1 METKTFV
8 PPDFYCPIS
17 GELMINPVIG
27 KDGHSYEK
35 TEILRWLSQKKT
47 SPMTR
52 EPLQENDLTD
62 NLTLKRAIDSI
73 RDKLN
78 QDQLKI
84 KSRIVSEKS
93 KEFTGALDSIK
104 IDPTYVNDELFVCI
118 HMPDLEKRPPVDLV
132 LCIDVSGSM
141 GSEATLKGDKN
152 ETISHGF
159 SVLSLTV
166 SAAKTIL
173 HSLNKDDNLS
183 VVTYSAG
190 SYALF
195 ENVSCSQENKMMIED
210 RLDTLVPTYNTNMWA
225 GMIESLDILRRTS
238 PPNRIKSVFL
248 LTDGV
253 PNVEPPRGHKYML
266 EKYMRENN
274 FKCPISFYGFGYNLQ
289 SGLLSELSD
298 VSGGDGYSFIPDAS
312 LLGNVFIHGLSNLF
326 ITAAQSPVLNIS
338 LTDNVSFTDQSVTK
352 SICIDSLKYGKS
364 KNFMF
369 QLDTSHSSRVHNDVC
384 NAVKITLQIG
394 DKIIHSEPCIMPE
407 KMYRLNQLS
416 RHKALNILD
425 NCIRSKEHRNL
436 NTHDLDQFVAE
447 LTTWSSDSKN
457 EYLSNILFD
466 FQGQVREALDLTL
479 TGERERWFQRWGKHY
494 LLSLKQAYKNEI
506 CNNFKDKG
514 VSNFGGVLFDK
525 MRDEVDQVF
534 ASLPPPKADIK
545 HYPSASRGSYGSSA
559 SSGSSVR
566 RAAPPVNMAAYNNAA
581 GGCCGPDSHVMMYDN
596 SLKKASTIKKGD
608 KVLTYSTRLTDE
620 GYHEKYSVSE
630 IECVVKTYCDQGR
643 SMMVHLGEL
652 MITPYHPVIY
662 MDRYEKDWCFPVSI
676 NEPRLVQCP
685 EMYTFVVRNR
695 QHLKVERFVYATL
708 GHNCQEEIVR
718 HDYFGTDKVID
729 DLKKF
734 NTYEEGYVHLTE
746 DMFHRGAD
754 NKIEAIYKSLN
765 V

>member
-1 METKTFV
+1 
-8 PPDFYCPIS
+8 
-17 GELMINPVIG
+17 
-27 KDGHSYEK
+27 
-35 TEILRWLSQKKT
+35 
-47 SPMTR
+47 
-52 EPLQENDLTD
+52 
-62 NLTLKRAIDSI
+62 
-73 RDKLN
+73 
-78 QDQLKI
+78 
-84 KSRIVSEKS
+84 
-93 KEFTGALDSIK
+93 
-104 IDPTYVNDELFVCI
+104 
-118 HMPDLEKRPPVDLV
+118 
-132 LCIDVSGSM
+132 
-141 GSEATLKGDKN
+141 
-152 ETISHGF
+152 
-159 SVLSLTV
+159 
-166 SAAKTIL
+166 
-173 HSLNKDDNLS
+173 
-183 VVTYSAG
+183 
-190 SYALF
+190 
-195 ENVSCSQENKMMIED
+195 
-210 RLDTLVPTYNTNMWA
+210 
-225 GMIESLDILRRTS
+225 MIESLDILRKTS

-289 SGLLSELSD
+289 SDLLSELSD

-384 NAVKITLQIG
+384 NAVKVTLQIG

-425 NCIRSKEHRNL
+425 NCIRCKEHRNL

-447 LTTWSSDSKN
+447 LTTWSNDSKN

-559 SSGSSVR
+559 PSRSVVR

-596 SLKKASTIKKGD
+596 SLKKASAIKKGD

-662 MDRYEKDWCFPVSI
+662 MDRYEKDWCFPISI

-718 HDYFGTDKVID
+718 HDYFGTDKVIN

-754 NKIEAIYKSLN
+754 NKIEAIYKRLN